1 MLINELKKIIVDQQE
16 EIIQQFKKNTFIE
29 RDFDI
34 DKIKKYLSA
43 PNIVVISG
51 VRRSG
56 KSTLAILS
64 LQKQKYAHIN
74 FDDNRLS
81 QFTTDDFEKLLQ
93 AFYELYGEDLEY
105 FIFDEIQNIDGWE
118 LFITRLRRS
127 KKIIITGSNANLLS
141 GQLATHLTGRYINI
155 TLYPFS
161 FQEFLRYQGVELSK
175 KNIYSTTRIAE
186 INKQFEKYIKLGG
199 FPEVYKISGDII
211 EGIYQNILYKDI
223 LVRYNIRH
231 RDVFG
236 KMTAY
241 LISNFSERFSYRKL
255 TGIFKIKDEHTTKD
269 YVSYLQE
276 SFLISILEKCSFKL
290 KVQELSSKKVYPV
303 DTGLI
308 NEVAF
313 QLMDNIGRLMEVIVY
328 LELQRRK
335 SYDKNKVEIFYW
347 QNYQDQE
354 VDFVIKKG
362 AKIRQLIQVSHNLDN
377 EMTKKREIRSLL
389 KGSKE
394 LRCDELVII
403 TRNDENEIVVDNK
416 KIKVV
421 PIWKWL
427 LANSV

>member
-16 EIIQQFKKNTFIE
+16 EITQQFKKNTFIE
-29 RDFDI
+29 RDFDV
-34 DKIKKYLSA
+34 DKIKKYLST

-93 AFYELYGEDLEY
+93 AFYELYGENLEY
-105 FIFDEIQNIDGWE
+105 FIFDEIQNIEGWE

-161 FQEFLRYQGVELSK
+161 FQEFLRYQGVKLEK
-175 KNIYSTTRIAE
+175 RDIYSTTKIAE

-199 FPEVYKISGDII
+199 FPEVYKVGSDIL

-231 RDVFG
+231 RDAFG
-236 KMTAY
+236 KMAAY

-276 SFLISILEKCSFKL
+276 SFLVSTLKKFSFKL

-313 QLMDNIGRLMEVIVY
+313 QLMDNMGRLMETVVY

-335 SYDKNKVEIFYW
+335 SYNKNKTEIFYW

-354 VDFVIKKG
+354 IDFVIKKG
-362 AKIRQLIQVSHNLDN
+362 TKIRQLIQVSHNLDK
-377 EMTKKREIRSLL
+377 EVTKKREIRSLL
-389 KGSKE
+389 KGGEE
-394 LRCDELVII
+394 LRCDKLVII
-403 TRNDENEIVVDNK
+403 TRNDEDEIVVDNK
-416 KIKVV
+416 KIKVI

-427 LANSV
+427 MDDFI

>member
-34 DKIKKYLSA
+34 NKIKKYLSA

-199 FPEVYKISGDII
+199 FPEVYKISADII

-255 TGIFKIKDEHTTKD
+255 TGIFKIKDEHTTKN

-276 SFLISILEKCSFKL
+276 SFLISTLEKFSFKL

-313 QLMDNIGRLMEVIVY
+313 QLVDNIGRLMEVMVY

-335 SYDKNKVEIFYW
+335 SYDKNKIEIFYW
-347 QNYQDQE
+347 QNHQDQE

-377 EMTKKREIRSLL
+377 ETTKKREIRSLL

-403 TRNDENEIVVDNK
+403 TRNDEDEIVVDNK